1 MHDRRTVLDWNCMEK
16 DTFGEGYTHEE
27 DGETFLFIS
36 FLSDNQKFCLT
47 PTAMCSF
54 GWSHGKR
61 LWRLAKFN
69 ARVKNVFTEILLVL
83 FL

>member
-1 MHDRRTVLDWNCMEK
+1 MR
-16 DTFGEGYTHEE
+16 
-27 DGETFLFIS
+27 
-36 FLSDNQKFCLT
+36 
-47 PTAMCSF
+47 SF

>member
-1 MHDRRTVLDWNCMEK
+1 
-16 DTFGEGYTHEE
+16 
-27 DGETFLFIS
+27 
-36 FLSDNQKFCLT
+36 
-47 PTAMCSF
+47 MCSF
-54 GWSHGKR
+54 GWSHGKS